1 MRTTGHLRLERL
13 GLAPGQEWS
22 TEPSGWR
29 FAQTRAGSAYWLDAT
44 HPRELCPGE
53 VVIVPPGS
61 QGIVRASQLNQ
72 VLLDS
77 FYFDPDQLC
86 GFFTLAERKWFE
98 DCQAGTEVGV
108 QFLPS
113 THPLARSF
121 KALAQQGEAD
131 SDLSMRVRLLELAV
145 GYFDEQLPH
154 PQQPEASEMS
164 AQHRFAVLVA
174 GMPDLELIRYRA
186 DKLAQ
191 LCGCSA
197 RHFNRLFH
205 AQFGQ
210 SPRARQ
216 TELRLLKARQL
227 LGSTDAR
234 VVEVAQQAGYHSA
247 SLFNASFKRRF
258 GMSPTEWRRQAN
270 GGKPAK

>member
-1 MRTTGHLRLERL
+1 MRTTGHLRLETVA
-13 GLAPGQEWS
+13 LAPGQEWA
-22 TEPSGWR
+22 TESPGWR
-29 FAQTRAGSAYWLDAT
+29 FAQTRAGSAYWLDVT

-53 VVIVPPGS
+53 VIIAPTGS
-61 QGIVRASQLNQ
+61 EGIVRASQLNQ
-72 VLLDS
+72 VLLDT

-98 DCQAGTEVGV
+98 DCPAGGDRGV

-121 KALAQQGEAD
+121 KALAERVEAD
-131 SDLSMRVRLLELAV
+131 SELAVRVRLLELAV
-145 GYFDEQLPH
+145 GYFDERLPH
-154 PQQPEASEMS
+154 PQQSDASEMS

-234 VVEVAQQAGYHSA
+234 VIEVAHETGYRSV

-270 GGKPAK
+270 GAKPVT